1 VAIDNGERALRKP
14 SATLLILPLL
24 LLTEQR
30 QKMIA
35 PKSFLIAGRQIG
47 DSHRKDRAARKLPAS
62 PLILVQSD
70 NHREAP
76 WLVMKC
82 AREFWFD

>member
-1 VAIDNGERALRKP
+1 MRCHSVACGTAQRIAL
-14 SATLLILPLL
+14 
-24 LLTEQR
+24 E
-30 QKMIA
+30 
-35 PKSFLIAGRQIG
+35 SFLIAGRQIG

-82 AREFWFD
+82 AREFWFAS